1 MIGEGGGQAHR
12 DLAAVISGGM
22 DILGTERTEVT
33 ESSLEGKKPGASL
46 PKTLTPPAL
55 RLSSEALLSSAI
67 CAVHV
72 QPSPVGLPLRET
84 SGNWLTDAHS
94 DLLPSALCFLP
105 VPPPYAAFLPE
116 GRD

>member
-1 MIGEGGGQAHR
+1 
-12 DLAAVISGGM
+12 M

-72 QPSPVGLPLRET
+72 QPSPGGLPLRET

-94 DLLPSALCFLP
+94 DLLPSALRLLP

-116 GRD
+116 GQD